1 MRRILPRIRMSGVM
15 IFQVKKSLDATTYQ
29 KFSKLTCAYDK
40 NKDVNHLL
48 GTLLEVMMGDG
59 RNMKDLFRGKNS
71 TLREC
76 IQ

>member
-1 MRRILPRIRMSGVM
+1 V

-40 NKDVNHLL
+40 NKDVNQLL
-48 GTLLEVMMGDG
+48 GALWEVMMGDG
-59 RNMKDLFRGKNS
+59 RNLKRLFRGKNNK
-71 TLREC
+71 LKEC